1 MPSLKTTLLA
11 VGGVAVVSV
20 VGVLG
25 YAATRPDTFRVE
37 RSTTIQA
44 PPAKAYAQVEDFHK
58 WTAWSPWEKLDPN
71 LKRTYSGA
79 ESGKGA
85 VYEWAG
91 DGNVGKGRMEILE
104 TAAPTKIFI
113 KLNFTEP
120 FKAENGTLF
129 TFTPEGGATK
139 VTWTMDGR
147 NEYIGKVM
155 SVFMDMDK
163 MVGKDFET
171 GLANLKALA
180 EK

>member
-1 MPSLKTTLLA
+1 MTSLKTTLLA
-11 VGGVAVVSV
+11 VGAVVAASV

-25 YAATRPDTFRVE
+25 YAATRPDTFHVQ
-37 RSTTIQA
+37 RSISIEA
-44 PPAKAYAQVEDFHK
+44 PAAKVFPHVNDFHK

-85 VYEWAG
+85 VYAWAG
-91 DGNVGKGRMEILE
+91 NSDVGKGRMEILE
-104 TAAPTKIFI
+104 AAAPAKIDI

-120 FKAENGTLF
+120 FEEETSTVF
-129 TFTPEGGATK
+129 TFAPEGKATT

-147 NEYIGKVM
+147 NQFIGKLM

-171 GLANLKALA
+171 GLANLKTLA
-180 EK
+180 EQ